1 MSSLNR
7 LVERGAAA
15 LEGAT
20 ALDPVI
26 VPVQSL
32 ARRLPAGRLKDLLSG
47 VPAGHPL
54 HPAIVAVPLGAFAG
68 VSYLDLVGGDR
79 VAARRLLLLGVAASV
94 PAVVTGLSDWSDTEG
109 SERRVG
115 AVHAATNAAALGLYV
130 SSWLARG
137 SGDRRGRKRSLGA
150 LTVLSVGG
158 WLGGHLAYALGV
170 GVDTTAFLD
179 PVVEWADACALTD
192 LAEDKPLGAKLG
204 DTPVVLALVGG
215 VPRAL
220 FGRCT
225 HRGAPLAE
233 GRLVDGCVECPWHG
247 SRFAL
252 TDGGVER
259 GPATRPQPS
268 FEVRVREGRV
278 LVRRSES
285 RALRVNSAR

>member
-1 MSSLNR
+1 MSSLSR
-7 LVERGAAA
+7 LIERGAAT
-15 LEGAT
+15 LEGAK
-20 ALDPVI
+20 ALDRAI
-26 VPVQSL
+26 VPVQKL
-32 ARRLPAGRLKDLLSG
+32 TRRLPPGRLKDLLSG
-47 VPAGHPL
+47 VPVGHPV

-68 VSYLDLVGGDR
+68 VSYLDLAGGDR
-79 VAARRLLLLGVAASV
+79 VAARRLLLLGVATSL

-115 AVHAATNAAALGLYV
+115 AMHAATNAAALGLYV

-137 SGDRRGRKRSLGA
+137 SAAGGGRKRSLAA

-170 GVDTTAFLD
+170 GVDTTAFLE
-179 PVVEWADACALTD
+179 PMVEWTDACALAE
-192 LAEDKPLGAKLG
+192 LAGDTLVGTTLGE
-204 DTPVVLALVGG
+204 TPVVLTLVDGE
-215 VPRAL
+215 PRAM

-233 GRLVDGCVECPWHG
+233 GRLIDGCLECPWHG

-252 TDGGVER
+252 TDGAVER

-268 FEVRVREGRV
+268 FEVRVREGQV
-278 LVRRSES
+278 QVRRGES
-285 RALRVNSAR
+285 SALRLNPAR